1 MRRTGETKLFVLMSW
16 PGWFG
21 GRGFPDVTAT
31 PERGPRAASSGW
43 WRGAAKPREGWGVR
57 AQERMDNMRSN
68 GYTILAHKYG
78 AAAKEKRVGR
88 LFYYGRRA
96 PRCRGR
102 SGLRTPGTRLAG
114 TRIVGTGFEWRF
126 GAAQAPRCGRFAHH
140 ATHFRCPAKEGDNPG
155 AHAEKSGGRAQCGA
169 TRGRLECCSFGDLG
183 PRRTRGRLSQH
194 VRLRHHPAAEQWR
207 QQQQP

>member
-1 MRRTGETKLFVLMSW
+1 MAKLGRGGRFAQVGRTPRKLGRVLSAEPAFILQRRKETKC
-16 PGWFG
+16 
-21 GRGFPDVTAT
+21 
-31 PERGPRAASSGW
+31 
-43 WRGAAKPREGWGVR
+43 
-57 AQERMDNMRSN
+57 
-68 GYTILAHKYG
+68 
-78 AAAKEKRVGR
+78 VGR